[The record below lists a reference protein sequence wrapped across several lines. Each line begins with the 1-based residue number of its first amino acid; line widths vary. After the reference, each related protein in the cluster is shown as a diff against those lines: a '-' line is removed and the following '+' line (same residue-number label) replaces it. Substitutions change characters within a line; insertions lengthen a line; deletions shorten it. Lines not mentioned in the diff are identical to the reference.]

1 MHTTATL
8 AVTLAAAA
16 SVHAFAGTYPVVAWS
31 PNGHLPS
38 LPELDAVS
46 STRPPAAQQHFDSST
61 SDLCQ
66 LDALYV
72 VSVPGLHASDL
83 ASFPTTASSTFGFRA
98 SLAQAQRSGAARTAP
113 YVSDRLAVPPVGKI
127 ARRFARCGAGKDLQ
141 FKRFDDLVGGGEGAS
156 YGASTEEERRVA
168 VLAHLDSQ
176 IADIVA
182 SAPASAAFLLT
193 DLPNKLS
200 SASPPPLKL
209 AKRQQLMPSDASE
222 ETIEEVLEE
231 IAEEE
236 HVNSNALDEMLAEIE
251 SAHEVESPDEDPSA
265 PSMSTEDEADP
276 YASLD
281 RWDNRILDVSS
292 SSKNASKNRTSI
304 FAPAEH
310 SGLLHRYALFSPS
323 LIVAILVTVVV
334 LIPAV
339 LVGTQALLSIETVNG
354 LETKM
359 TGSVGLDPSKQ

>member
-1 MHTTATL
+1 M
-8 AVTLAAAA
+8 
-16 SVHAFAGTYPVVAWS
+16 
-31 PNGHLPS
+31 
-38 LPELDAVS
+38 
-46 STRPPAAQQHFDSST
+46 
-61 SDLCQ
+61 
-66 LDALYV
+66 
-72 VSVPGLHASDL
+72 
-83 ASFPTTASSTFGFRA
+83 
-98 SLAQAQRSGAARTAP
+98 
-113 YVSDRLAVPPVGKI
+113 
-127 ARRFARCGAGKDLQ
+127 
-141 FKRFDDLVGGGEGAS
+141 
-156 YGASTEEERRVA
+156 
-168 VLAHLDSQ
+168 LAHLGESSTCFRRLVASRTRLVWSRLWSSASAARADSRSTRSTDSQ

-323 LIVAILVTVVV
+323 LIVGASAESLILRPRSQRLTHVSIRAAILVTVVV